1 MTAKTAT
8 ENGNLQPEI
17 EK

>member
-8 ENGNLQPEI
+8 ENKIFNR
-17 EK
+17 K